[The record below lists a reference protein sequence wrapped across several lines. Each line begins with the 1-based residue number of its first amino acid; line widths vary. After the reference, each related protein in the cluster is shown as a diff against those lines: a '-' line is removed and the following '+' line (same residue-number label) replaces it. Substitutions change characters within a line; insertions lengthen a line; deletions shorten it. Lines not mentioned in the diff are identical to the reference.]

1 MKASKEKKE
10 IVTGIAKRQHE
21 KLPLQNFMKKII
33 KKYYLKITIKS
44 IKIIAKIN
52 KMFFD
57 LYFMIKRKNIF
68 LKLFVWESTILNL
81 TNG

>member
-10 IVTGIAKRQHE
+10 IVTGIAKRQLE